1 MASTAP
7 EGRRAMMQSTTEYA
21 ALVGIDWSDTTHAFC
36 VQAAGDEAYG
46 QGSIGHAPEAI
57 ETWA

>member
-1 MASTAP
+1 
-7 EGRRAMMQSTTEYA
+7 MQSTTEYA